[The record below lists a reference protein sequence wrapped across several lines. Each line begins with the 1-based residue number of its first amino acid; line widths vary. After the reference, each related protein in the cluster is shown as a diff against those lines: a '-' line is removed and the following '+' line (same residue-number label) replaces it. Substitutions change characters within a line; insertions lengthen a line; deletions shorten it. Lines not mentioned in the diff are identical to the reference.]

1 MSGEAGECMGV
12 GSGRRLS
19 RRKESVTVSIYS
31 PRLTRLNHQDHLL
44 SDSDATARPS

>member
-1 MSGEAGECMGV
+1 MSGEAGECTGV
-12 GSGRRLS
+12 GAGRQLL

-31 PRLTRLNHQDHLL
+31 PRLARLHHQDHHL